1 MSESDRERAH
11 RSRLKQSDDE
21 ATMSNMP
28 ETNNIRTETS
38 YDTTG
43 IRSQDETGTR
53 ARATNERKMTGG
65 ANHIRSPTTIFTQ
78 NEVHLGTINPE
89 LEDALNRFAE
99 TDTLTGEA
107 ISLPATQYQAL
118 RRGHMEFIW
127 STATSI
133 DEQISLLH
141 SKWRRL
147 TLPQVIR
154 HVMEDM
160 GQEDRKPD
168 SIVALRNLPSS
179 LNPYERRVINRSNEG
194 IVRRLMSLMD
204 TMNAGK
210 ENSTG
215 AILAAQEIAH
225 KKNIM
230 ATLKPLTVITG
241 NSYTSTMSGQ
251 IHSRNWDEA
260 FRLLPPCQ
268 DNSIWSVKSKYEL
281 YQTAFGW
288 ARHNDTC
295 QSRTEC
301 HCHWMSVRNAAVI
314 LYLTCRHRITQ
325 AVYMP
330 IPMPF
335 STLLEYGTSQK
346 TPYLT
351 SRNGDNCPSII
362 PIKSSIFMMKEDVLH
377 DTRVRADRHLFY
389 PDPSGTI
396 FQQGTQNISMTLLK
410 TETDDKTLRA
420 METIQQLTRTIII
433 QIKGLQDQTDITVR
447 YHLDRLMHT
456 SAAAMKE
463 EGNCYR
469 TLGLVA
475 IRFLMKSYIFLLH
488 MANALEAT
496 TTIKR
501 QPLGFR
507 RWTTMMN
514 ETTFGPRLSST
525 LSILEQMAKRY
536 DEWFITLKNMK
547 HYKALAIM
555 LPTQYV
561 LNTLEP
567 DYDTLDETTLMKIAN
582 SMYSQRETYRFRF
595 RHLFEEAERQT
606 YNAAERVNELEE
618 TLDPLVTSR
627 SHWELMAYFK
637 RLNNLVSKDNLQVTL
652 TFTLCL
658 CKDCTGE
665 QECRLK
671 MLADPYPERK
681 PRRTTDWSDSIP
693 QHDGADTP
701 PTSPTPSSP
710 DNSGDEETMDET
722 DATPKIAPGLAG
734 ALQRYKKSYAT
745 CRLQYATE
753 E

>member
-1 MSESDRERAH
+1 MNGNDRERAH
-11 RSRLKQSDDE
+11 RSRLNQNEDE
-21 ATMSNMP
+21 ATRSNMP

-43 IRSQDETGTR
+43 IRGRDETGAR
-53 ARATNERKMTGG
+53 ARATNGMERTGG
-65 ANHIRSPTTIFTQ
+65 ANHIRRPTTVFTQ
-78 NEVHLGTINPE
+78 NEVQIGTINPE

-99 TDTLTGEA
+99 TDILTGEA

-127 STATSI
+127 STATLI
-133 DEQISLLH
+133 DEEISLLH
-141 SKWRRL
+141 SRWRRL

-154 HVMEDM
+154 HVIEDM

-204 TMNAGK
+204 TMNSGK

-230 ATLKPLTVITG
+230 ATLKPLTVITDNG
-241 NSYTSTMSGQ
+241 YTLTMSRL

-295 QSRTEC
+295 QHRTEC

-335 STLLEYGTSQK
+335 PTLLKYGTSQ
-346 TPYLT
+346 TSPYLIA
-351 SRNGDNCPSII
+351 RNGNYCPSVT
-362 PIKSSIFMMKEDVLH
+362 PIKSSIIMMNEDVLY
-377 DTRVRADRHLFY
+377 DDRVRADRHLYY
-389 PDPSGTI
+389 PDPSSTI
-396 FQQGTQNISMTLLK
+396 FQQGTQNVSMTLLK
-410 TETDDKTLRA
+410 EEPTNDKTLRT
-420 METIQQLTRTIII
+420 MESIQQLTKIII
-433 QIKGLQDQTDITVR
+433 TQIKGLQDQTDITVR
-447 YHLDRLMHT
+447 YHLDKLMHT
-456 SAAAMKE
+456 SAAAMTE

-469 TLGLVA
+469 TLGLLA

-496 TTIKR
+496 TSIKR

-507 RWTTMMN
+507 GWTARLN
-514 ETTFGPRLSST
+514 ETTFGPRLSTT
-525 LSILEQMAKRY
+525 LTILEHMANRY

-547 HYKALAIM
+547 RYKALAIM
-555 LPTQYV
+555 LPTKYV

-567 DYDTLDETTLMKIAN
+567 DYDTLDESTLMRIAN
-582 SMYSQRETYRFRF
+582 SMYSQRELYRFRF
-595 RHLFEEAERQT
+595 KTLFEETERQT
-606 YNAAERVNELEE
+606 YNAADRVNELEE
-618 TLDPLVTSR
+618 TLNPLVTPR

-637 RLNNLVSKDNLQVTL
+637 RLKNLVSKDNLQVTL
-652 TFTLCL
+652 TFTLCF
-658 CKDCTGE
+658 CQDCTGK
-665 QECRLK
+665 QESRLK
-671 MLADPYPERK
+671 MLADPYPERE
-681 PRRTTDWSDSIP
+681 PRRRTYWSDSIP
-693 QHDGADTP
+693 QHDGADF
-701 PTSPTPSSP
+701 
-710 DNSGDEETMDET
+710 T
-722 DATPKIAPGLAG
+722 DTFFT
-734 ALQRYKKSYAT
+734 R
-745 CRLQYATE
+745 RLGR
-753 E
+753 